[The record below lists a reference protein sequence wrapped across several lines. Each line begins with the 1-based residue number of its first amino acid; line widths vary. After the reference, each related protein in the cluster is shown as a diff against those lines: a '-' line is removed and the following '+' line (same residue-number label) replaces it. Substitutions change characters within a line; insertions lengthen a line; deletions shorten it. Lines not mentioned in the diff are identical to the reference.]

1 MKTLCTLLFAAALCA
16 CSPKPAPPVAA
27 PPAAP
32 VAPAAQVAPVAP
44 ADVTAS
50 GQVFITMRNG
60 NTVKLGG
67 VPVMFYR
74 FDVATAN
81 AAAARSNSVL
91 AQLGALDKVKAAM
104 ANQTK
109 TKEAREATFKAFTVA
124 HTNLNRMMA
133 SVPSDL
139 PSREATR
146 NRLQAELQK
155 FEDRRHAASKADDD
169 AKFAI
174 KLAEIEAA
182 KHTPGEHLMR
192 LKWPTP
198 EHNTLTDAD
207 GNFTAKLPAGREF
220 VAVVFAS
227 RSVGADEEKYAWA
240 QTVPP
245 NGKLLLSN
253 ENLFK
258 E

>member
-1 MKTLCTLLFAAALCA
+1 MKTLCILLFAAALCA

-27 PPAAP
+27 PP
-32 VAPAAQVAPVAP
+32 VAPVAP

-104 ANQTK
+104 AHQTK
-109 TKEAREATFKAFTVA
+109 TKEAREVSWKAFTVA
-124 HTNLNRMMA
+124 NTNLNRMLA
-133 SVPSDL
+133 NAPKDDNL
-139 PSREATR
+139 IPLRG
-146 NRLQAELQK
+146 RLQAELQK
-155 FEDRRHAASKADDD
+155 FADRHDAVAKVNED
-169 AKFAI
+169 AKLAV
-174 KLAEIEAA
+174 KLAEAEMARN
-182 KHTPGEHLMR
+182 TGRDHLMR